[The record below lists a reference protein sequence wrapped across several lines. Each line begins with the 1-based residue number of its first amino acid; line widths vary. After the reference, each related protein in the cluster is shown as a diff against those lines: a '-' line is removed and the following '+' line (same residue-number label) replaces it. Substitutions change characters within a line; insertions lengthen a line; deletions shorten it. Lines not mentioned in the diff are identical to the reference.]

1 MIYTIPQFQSLHAA
15 LTEVAGQDLAYTIP
29 DREQQHITVDDL
41 TCLVSS
47 IQHQFKCDPDRGM
60 KLTHMIL
67 RFCAGMCPPLMLFWV
82 CEDHRKALQELAN
95 TIREALKLGVHSRR
109 KVLENAANTADLVAR
124 ATQETIQQLIEA
136 TKEEQQTIQKN
147 EPV

>member
-15 LTEVAGQDLAYTIP
+15 LTEVAGQDLEYTIP

-41 TCLVSS
+41 TCLIRS
-47 IQHQFKCDPDRGM
+47 IQHQFKDADVGM

-82 CEDHRKALQELAN
+82 CEDHRKTLHELAK
-95 TIREALKLGVHSRR
+95 TVREALKLGVHSRR
-109 KVLENAANTADLVAR
+109 KVLENAAKTADLVAR